1 MRYSAMMAR
10 YAIFR
15 GSQSASGFFTDT
27 VIDTTKPDMVDG
39 THYKDSEGRLYYEAV
54 CECYSEEDAELVCRA
69 LNALATQ

>member
-1 MRYSAMMAR
+1 MAR

-27 VIDTTKPDMVDG
+27 VIDTTKPEMVG
-39 THYKDSEGRLYYEAV
+39 GEHYKDKQGRLYYEAV